1 MLQFS
6 FVLMWKLRFLGMTR
20 SFNVLWEVHKIGES
34 GTKKI
39 FSEIWGYFGSYYPS
53 LTNLDFFPILHFIGQ
68 SPDIGR
74 QTQG

>member
-1 MLQFS
+1 MYCGKYTKLGNLELRKFS
-6 FVLMWKLRFLGMTR
+6 LKYGGILVL
-20 SFNVLWEVHKIGES
+20 
-34 GTKKI
+34 
-39 FSEIWGYFGSYYPS
+39 YYPS

>member
-6 FVLMWKLRFLGMTR
+6 FVLMWKLRFLGMSR
-20 SFNVLWEVHKIGES
+20 SFNVLWEVHKLGNLELRKLSLKYGGILVL
-34 GTKKI
+34 
-39 FSEIWGYFGSYYPS
+39 YYPS